1 MLTEDFLSQK
11 KLGCIDLLIIMFALE
26 KAGIKYK
33 INDDGSLTVLNV
45 DYALAQDYGDH
56 RVWGRVGDIY
66 IDGHFDVITEYPEL
80 ILICNENST
89 RIIPDV

>member
-1 MLTEDFLSQK
+1 MLTEDILSQK
-11 KLGCIDLLIIMFALE
+11 KLGCVDLLIIMFALE

-45 DYALAQDYGDH
+45 DYALVQDYYH
-56 RVWGRVGDIY
+56 RRIQGRIGDIY

-80 ILICNENST
+80 ILICNERS
-89 RIIPDV
+89 IHIVPEV